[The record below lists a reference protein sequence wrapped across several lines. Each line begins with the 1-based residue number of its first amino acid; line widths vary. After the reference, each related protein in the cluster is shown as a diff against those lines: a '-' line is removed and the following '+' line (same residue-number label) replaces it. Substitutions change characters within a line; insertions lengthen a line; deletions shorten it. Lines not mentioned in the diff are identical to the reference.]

1 MKHSDDAS
9 VHLGDSKFFSCGRQ
23 HDQSCDDQKFGMA
36 IKFFAFCIVV
46 WLLGCTC
53 CCKEDTESGLGEI
66 ARTNGA
72 QHANHAAA
80 VPVSEA
86 ETPIKEFLEHSNDL
100 QFVRPQEPNELP
112 VSSTVE
118 VIAQSIDLDS
128 TSSNENPQQEGQQ
141 SSAPAASIVSADNK
155 KPREA
160 TYTLENDQAS
170 LAYST
175 TQAPDQTNDTEHV
188 KAATLGSSS
197 ESGRATVEPVL
208 PGTKQDQESQGPED
222 INAREPIEI
231 EEGSFVPGSTLGATE
246 PSEQLPD
253 STLKKEGDEG
263 TDHDRKES
271 SEKMPTFVEWKQKML
286 AEHEKGGEQPPEVQ
300 STSPKKKPT
309 GSKSRRNYASYECG
323 AKVLA
328 TNAEADGAGRVLNEQ
343 MDEYMLN
350 PCKAKIWF
358 VIELCE
364 MIQVSQVDIAN
375 FELFSS
381 MPREFAVLM
390 SDRYPTR
397 DWTPLGVFTAL
408 DQKVVQSF
416 DLHSEAYG
424 KYIKVELLSRYGSE
438 HYCPLSLL
446 RVFGT
451 SMIDDYEQLVEKPQD
466 PSAQDDDEEE
476 ASTERSASRNVVDR
490 AKDVVI
496 SLFKVLRR
504 DQDGGA
510 VDSLA
515 SAPCADS
522 SANCSVVN
530 VSHQAHNA
538 TTRRLG
544 CQQNR
549 SLQFFGSEFRQ
560 CTMCSLFVGQSEGTQ
575 TPSETITCQFHR
587 TFLEDDCPVSQSDQG
602 QEPSESTGSFSDV
615 SQKTDST
622 TELTAASSSP
632 ETTSVSAPT
641 KSSSTLSTN
650 ATSLMETSKSVVLPS
665 SDTAQTE
672 SSKASSSPSSVTAAS
687 SLESVTSVDQKDLWD
702 NETTSKH
709 FSSTPETSHQESTTS
724 HTSAASTTLQSSSQS
739 SITTTDSVTAT
750 PIIIDVPTSV
760 KTHPSKTS
768 TAGAEAASPAVD
780 SASPNSVT
788 IVLGEPTT
796 SEVHSGVLIMG
807 PETDG
812 GSVIATVPLPL
823 DELVSDTDLQLRE
836 VRAPPP
842 EAGALA
848 LSNQRESVFMRI
860 NNRIKAL
867 ELNMSLSGQYLEELS
882 RRYRHQMDD
891 MQRAFNRTVNALNKT
906 AQKAAEK
913 DLRQQE
919 TLVQLQQQLDNLTQ
933 VVNTLLAERQTL
945 SKQIFESHLCLILIE
960 AIILATVFSLCLRR
974 MRASSVITA
983 QQEGAARPSTPAR
996 LVLKRRTASVGHE
1009 ERIEELATVAE
1020 KKQKPSNE
1028 DLHSKSSVVIVEPT
1042 VPIVVEAPT
1051 APMEKTKKVNK
1062 SKKHKGP
1069 RRKTS
1074 LPCYPLSK
1082 TGTGSTAKES
1092 CIPESNAGVLFS
1104 SKDTPKN
1111 TQTVPKTSGA
1121 HASVAAAAKGIGTS
1135 KFHKGTESKGGQNGT
1150 LKSSNT
1156 LQPAECI
1163 RWSGQSCCN
1172 KDDRLGIIKFV
1183 RLPGKTPV

>member
-1 MKHSDDAS
+1 
-9 VHLGDSKFFSCGRQ
+9 
-23 HDQSCDDQKFGMA
+23 MA

-397 DWTPLGVFTAL
+397 DWTPLGIFTAL

-522 SANCSVVN
+522 SANCSVQLLALSQLLVL
-530 VSHQAHNA
+530 
-538 TTRRLG
+538 TK
-544 CQQNR
+544 
-549 SLQFFGSEFRQ
+549 
-560 CTMCSLFVGQSEGTQ
+560 
-575 TPSETITCQFHR
+575 R
-587 TFLEDDCPVSQSDQG
+587 TSG
-602 QEPSESTGSFSDV
+602 
-615 SQKTDST
+615 
-622 TELTAASSSP
+622 
-632 ETTSVSAPT
+632 
-641 KSSSTLSTN
+641 N
-650 ATSLMETSKSVVLPS
+650 
-665 SDTAQTE
+665 
-672 SSKASSSPSSVTAAS
+672 
-687 SLESVTSVDQKDLWD
+687 

-933 VVNTLLAERQTL
+933 VVNTLLAEHQTL

-1028 DLHSKSSVVIVEPT
+1028 DLHSKRSVVIVEPT

>member
-1 MKHSDDAS
+1 
-9 VHLGDSKFFSCGRQ
+9 
-23 HDQSCDDQKFGMA
+23 MA
-36 IKFFAFCIVV
+36 IKSFAFCIVV

-53 CCKEDTESGLGEI
+53 CCKEDIESGLGES

-72 QHANHAAA
+72 QHASHAAA
-80 VPVSEA
+80 APISEPEA
-86 ETPIKEFLEHSNDL
+86 PIQEFPEHSNDL
-100 QFVRPQEPNELP
+100 HFVRPQKPNELP
-112 VSSTVE
+112 VSPTVE
-118 VIAQSIDLDS
+118 VIAQSIDLGS

-141 SSAPAASIVSADNK
+141 SSLPAANIVSADNK

-170 LAYST
+170 SAYSM

-188 KAATLGSSS
+188 KAATVDSSS
-197 ESGRATVEPVL
+197 ESDRATVEPVL

-222 INAREPIEI
+222 ANTREPIEM
-231 EEGSFVPGSTLGATE
+231 EEGSFVPGSAPAATE
-246 PSEQLPD
+246 SSEQLPD
-253 STLKKEGDEG
+253 STLKKDGDEG
-263 TDHDRKES
+263 SDHDRKES

-286 AEHEKGGEQPPEVQ
+286 AEHEKGGEQPPEVR
-300 STSPKKKPT
+300 STPPKKKPT

-381 MPREFAVLM
+381 MPKEFAVLM

-397 DWTPLGVFTAL
+397 DWTPLGIFTAL

-416 DLHSEAYG
+416 ELHSEAYG

-438 HYCPLSLL
+438 HYCPLSLV

-451 SMIDDYEQLVEKPQD
+451 SMIDDYEQLVEKPRD

-504 DQDGGA
+504 DQDGEV

-522 SANCSVVN
+522 NANCSVVN
-530 VSHQAHNA
+530 VSRQAHNA
-538 TTRRLG
+538 TVRRLG

-549 SLQFFGSEFRQ
+549 SLQFFGSVFQ
-560 CTMCSLFVGQSEGTQ
+560 PCTMCSLFVGQSKVAQ
-575 TPSETITCQFHR
+575 TLSETIACRFLR
-587 TFLEDDCPVSQSDQG
+587 TALFLEDDCPINESDEG
-602 QEPSESTGSFSDV
+602 QDPSKSTGSLSDMF
-615 SQKTDST
+615 QKTDHTSK
-622 TELTAASSSP
+622 LTAASSSP
-632 ETTSVSAPT
+632 ETTSASAPT

-650 ATSLMETSKSVVLPS
+650 ATSHVETSKSVALPS
-665 SDTAQTE
+665 SDTAQPE
-672 SSKASSSPSSVTAAS
+672 SSKASSSPLSATAAS
-687 SLESVTSVDQKDLWD
+687 SFEASASVDHKNLLD
-702 NETTSKH
+702 NETTSKD
-709 FSSTPETSHQESTTS
+709 FSSASEPSHRESTTS
-724 HTSAASTTLQSSSQS
+724 HTSAASTTLQSSSQA

-760 KTHPSKTS
+760 KTNPSKTL
-768 TAGAEAASPAVD
+768 TAGAEAASPVVD

-788 IVLGEPTT
+788 TVLGVPPT
-796 SEVHSGVLIMG
+796 SEVDSGVLVVG

-812 GSVIATVPLPL
+812 GSVVATVPLPL
-823 DELVSDTDLQLRE
+823 DELVPDTDLQLRE

-945 SKQIFESHLCLILIE
+945 SKQIFESHVCLILIE
-960 AIILATVFSLCLRR
+960 AIILATVFSLCLRH
-974 MRASSVITA
+974 MRTSPAMMA
-983 QQEGAARPSTPAR
+983 QQESAARPLTPGR

-1009 ERIEELATVAE
+1009 ERIEELVTVAE

-1028 DLHSKSSVVIVEPT
+1028 DLNSKSNFVIVEPT
-1042 VPIVVEAPT
+1042 MPIVVEAPP
-1051 APMEKTKKVNK
+1051 APTEKAKKMNK

-1082 TGTGSTAKES
+1082 TETGSLVKES

-1104 SKDTPKN
+1104 SKDAPRN
-1111 TQTVPKTSGA
+1111 TQAVPKTSGA
-1121 HASVAAAAKGIGTS
+1121 RTSVVAAAKGIGTS
-1135 KFHKGTESKGGQNGT
+1135 KFHRGTESKGGQNGT
-1150 LKSSNT
+1150 LKSSST
-1156 LQPAECI
+1156 SLQPADCI

>member
-1 MKHSDDAS
+1 
-9 VHLGDSKFFSCGRQ
+9 
-23 HDQSCDDQKFGMA
+23 MA
-36 IKFFAFCIVV
+36 IKSFAFCIVV

-53 CCKEDTESGLGEI
+53 CCKEDIESGIGES

-72 QHANHAAA
+72 KHASHAATPTLEPEA
-80 VPVSEA
+80 PVQ
-86 ETPIKEFLEHSNDL
+86 EFPEHSSDL
-100 QFVRPQEPNELP
+100 HFVHPQKSSELP
-112 VSSTVE
+112 VSPTLE
-118 VIAQSIDLDS
+118 VIAQNIGLGS
-128 TSSNENPQQEGQQ
+128 TSSNEKLQQEGQQ
-141 SSAPAASIVSADNK
+141 SSLPAENIVSADSE

-170 LAYST
+170 LVYSGN
-175 TQAPDQTNDTEHV
+175 QASDQTNGTEHV
-188 KAATLGSSS
+188 KVTTLDSSA
-197 ESGRATVEPVL
+197 ETDRATVEPVL
-208 PGTKQDQESQGPED
+208 AGTKQDQESQGPED
-222 INAREPIEI
+222 TNTREPMEQ
-231 EEGSFVPGSTLGATE
+231 EEGGFVPASTHEAVET
-246 PSEQLPD
+246 SELPD
-253 STLKKEGDEG
+253 SMVKKEGDEG
-263 TDHDRKES
+263 SDHDRKES

-286 AEHEKGGEQPPEVQ
+286 AEHEKGGEQPPEVR
-300 STSPKKKPT
+300 SSPPKKKPT

-381 MPREFAVLM
+381 MPKEFAVLM

-397 DWTPLGVFTAL
+397 DWTPLGIFTAL
-408 DQKVVQSF
+408 DQKSVQSF
-416 DLHSEAYG
+416 ELHSEAYG

-438 HYCPLSLL
+438 HYCPLSLV

-451 SMIDDYEQLVEKPQD
+451 SMIDDYEQLVEKPRD

-504 DQDGGA
+504 DQDGEV

-515 SAPCADS
+515 SAPCTDS
-522 SANCSVVN
+522 NANCSIVN
-530 VSHQAHNA
+530 VSRQAHNA
-538 TTRRLG
+538 TARRLG

-549 SLQFFGSEFRQ
+549 SLQFFGSVFQ
-560 CTMCSLFVGQSEGTQ
+560 PCTMCSLFVGQSKVAQ
-575 TPSETITCQFHR
+575 TLSETIACRFLR
-587 TFLEDDCPVSQSDQG
+587 TALFLEDDCPINKSDEEQD
-602 QEPSESTGSFSDV
+602 PSKSAGSLSSM

-622 TELTAASSSP
+622 SELTAASSSY
-632 ETTSVSAPT
+632 ESTSASPSI
-641 KSSSTLSTN
+641 KSSSTFSTN
-650 ATSLMETSKSVVLPS
+650 ATSEMEVSVSVASPG
-665 SDTAQTE
+665 SDTAQPE
-672 SSKASSSPSSVTAAS
+672 SSIASPSPLSATAAS
-687 SLESVTSVDQKDLWD
+687 SLEASASVDQKNHWD
-702 NETTSKH
+702 NETTPKGIDSA
-709 FSSTPETSHQESTTS
+709 SEPSHRESTTL
-724 HTSAASTTLQSSSQS
+724 HTPAGSTTLQSSSQAS
-739 SITTTDSVTAT
+739 DSTTDSVTAT

-760 KTHPSKTS
+760 KTSPSKTS
-768 TAGAEAASPAVD
+768 TAGAEVASPVVD
-780 SASPNSVT
+780 SALPNSVT
-788 IVLGEPTT
+788 TVLGAPPT
-796 SEVHSGVLIMG
+796 SEVDSGVLIMG

-812 GSVIATVPLPL
+812 GSVVATVPLPL
-823 DELVSDTDLQLRE
+823 DELVPDTDLQLRE

-848 LSNQRESVFMRI
+848 LSSQRESVFMRI

-919 TLVQLQQQLDNLTQ
+919 ALVQLQQQLDNLTEI
-933 VVNTLLAERQTL
+933 VNTLLAERQTL
-945 SKQIFESHLCLILIE
+945 SKQIFESHVCLILIE
-960 AIILATVFSLCLRR
+960 TIILATVFSLCLRR
-974 MRASSVITA
+974 MRASPAIMA
-983 QQEGAARPSTPAR
+983 HQESAARPLTPAR

-1028 DLHSKSSVVIVEPT
+1028 DLSSKKSVVIVEPT
-1042 VPIVVEAPT
+1042 VPIVVEASP
-1051 APMEKTKKVNK
+1051 APVEKAKKVNK
-1062 SKKHKGP
+1062 PKKHKGP

-1082 TGTGSTAKES
+1082 TETGSRVKES

-1104 SKDTPKN
+1104 SKDAPRN
-1111 TQTVPKTSGA
+1111 AQSVPKTAGA
-1121 HASVAAAAKGIGTS
+1121 RAPTVAAAKNIGTG
-1135 KFHKGTESKGGQNGT
+1135 KFHRSAESKSGQNGT
-1150 LKSSNT
+1150 LKNSNT
-1156 LQPAECI
+1156 LQPTDCI
-1163 RWSGQSCCN
+1163 RWSGQSCCD
-1172 KDDRLGIIKFV
+1172 KDDRLGLIKFL